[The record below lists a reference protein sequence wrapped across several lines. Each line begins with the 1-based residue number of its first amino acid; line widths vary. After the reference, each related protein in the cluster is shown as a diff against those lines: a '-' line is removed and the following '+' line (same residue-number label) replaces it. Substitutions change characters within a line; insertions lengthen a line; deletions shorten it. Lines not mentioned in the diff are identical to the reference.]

1 MERLRLGGGGQAHHH
16 HGQRTMIRFAL
27 ALLLALWLGAPTAQ
41 AQNANCPDVPA
52 GDSSNRCANTRFVK
66 GAVPV
71 GIPYLNI
78 TGVPAHSFLGNNT
91 GSPAN
96 AIAMTQTQ
104 ATAELNPCTSAL
116 QGLVPAPPNDTTK
129 FLRGDCAFAVPPG
142 GTGNRILLLA
152 NTTYFVRTTPVA
164 VTITNASP
172 AVVTHTAHGYL
183 AGQLVTFNST
193 ATLPTGLT
201 AGTVYCVIAAG
212 LATNTYQVSATCGG
226 AAVNTSSAGS
236 GTFTE
241 QAGNDASGTGISATP
256 TVAFITLQGAIKYLQ
271 QSIDPGNF
279 KVTVKAACAGG
290 GGVAL
295 YGNTSVNMPLIGG
308 NQATNTP
315 SVIIEG
321 DTTTPSNC
329 LAQDLGAIGSVFA
342 VEQNA
347 NVQIQ
352 GFLISSTT
360 PGGYGILSDTGANL
374 WLGNMTYGA
383 MSGGG
388 NPAHINAHAGGRAF
402 CLTSYSVTGTSG
414 FHWSIERGGFLECAG
429 ITITI
434 TGTPNFTGAFAY
446 ADNGGQIYSPGV
458 TFSGSATGVR
468 YFAQYMGSIHTLSA
482 STTYFPGNSAG
493 TPAVNTFATSGV
505 SCCGHY
511 NYLLKRDIL
520 PGPVNDNAP
529 MWLDEA
535 A

>member
-1 MERLRLGGGGQAHHH
+1 
-16 HGQRTMIRFAL
+16 MIRFAL

-129 FLRGDCAFAVPPG
+129 FLRGDCAFAVP
-142 GTGNRILLLA
+142 
-152 NTTYFVRTTPVA
+152 
-164 VTITNASP
+164 
-172 AVVTHTAHGYL
+172 HGYL

-256 TVAFITLQGAIKYLQ
+256 TVAFITLQGAINYLQ

-360 PGGYGILSDTGANL
+360 SGGYGILSDTGANL